1 MNINLLE
8 RLTSK
13 RIQII
18 LFLWIK
24 HEHVQNNK
32 EWSWSFFFM
41 DWRKDAIMFL
51 WPLEEEEKLR
61 FFHASKTAENR

>member
-1 MNINLLE
+1 MYKTTKNGHGL
-8 RLTSK
+8 
-13 RIQII
+13 
-18 LFLWIK
+18 
-24 HEHVQNNK
+24 
-32 EWSWSFFFM
+32 FFFM